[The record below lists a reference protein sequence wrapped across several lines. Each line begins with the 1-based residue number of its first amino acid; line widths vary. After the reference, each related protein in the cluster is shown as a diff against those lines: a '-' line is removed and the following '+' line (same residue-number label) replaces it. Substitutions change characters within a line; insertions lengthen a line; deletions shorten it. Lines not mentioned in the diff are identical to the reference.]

1 MQRILEPE
9 FMDTAQEAELY
20 AAMDHGDANR
30 SFVDHVLDLGV
41 AQGEVLDIGTGPG
54 DIPILLAQRAP
65 EARIVAVDAAEQMLI
80 LARRK
85 VADARLDDRITLRR
99 ADAKDLPFEDEAFD
113 AVISNTI
120 LHHIPEPVAMLREA
134 YRVLQP
140 YGVLCIRDLCRPD
153 SEDAAR
159 ALVERHAAGANEEQR
174 KLLFDS
180 LRASLTLAEA
190 RAAVAAAGIPG
201 ATVAMTSDR
210 HYTIE
215 LKGT

>member
-9 FMDTAQEAELY
+9 YMDTAQEAEVY

-30 SFVDHVLDLGV
+30 SFVARAIELGAGKGQVLDV
-41 AQGEVLDIGTGPG
+41 GTGPG
-54 DIPILLAQRAP
+54 DIPILLAHQAP
-65 EARIVAVDAAEQMLI
+65 EAEIVAIDAAEHMLVV
-80 LARRK
+80 ARRR
-85 VADARLDDRITLRR
+85 VADAGVEKRITLRR
-99 ADAKDLPFEDEAFD
+99 ADAKDLPFEDESFD

-120 LHHIPEPVAMLREA
+120 LHHIPEPVMLLREA

-140 YGVLCIRDLCRPD
+140 YGVLCIRDLCRPA
-153 SEDAAR
+153 SEKEAW
-159 ALVERHAAGANEEQR
+159 ALVDRHARGATDEQQ

-180 LRASLTLAEA
+180 LRASLTLEEA
-190 RAAVAAAGIPG
+190 RAAVDAAGIPG
-201 ATVAMTSDR
+201 ATVEMSSDR